1 LTVTIR
7 FGSERIDGSYK
18 ENGVWFEIE

>member
-1 LTVTIR
+1 VTIR